1 MKSSD
6 GEKAVLQAIE
16 SQLRTEDPRIVACF
30 LAFNSVTPQ
39 FEPQEDQHLTRPRK
53 HHWANPSRRRFVA
66 GEAMLVSIPVLIALA
81 TATIVWLIASISQ

>member
-1 MKSSD
+1 MKSYD
-6 GEKAVLQAIE
+6 GEKAVLRAIE

-53 HHWANPSRRRFVA
+53 RRQANPSRDRLVA
-66 GEAMLVSIPVLIALA
+66 REVMTASMLALVAMAVA
-81 TATIVWLIASISQ
+81 TMVWLIARISS